1 MQISKQSRF
10 IDPFTDFGFKRIFGS
25 EPNKDLLIDFLNA
38 ILAGERVIDD
48 LVYDKTEHSGAL
60 PGDRKVIFDLL
71 CTGVNG
77 EQFII
82 EMQHIRQ
89 QYFKDRCLYYA
100 CSLIRDQ
107 VPVSITKWN
116 YCLRPVY
123 LIGIMDFCFD
133 DSAHQDCIHRIS
145 LRYGSGEIFYEK
157 LGFLYLEIPKFNKH
171 AEELSSSADNW
182 LYLLKHMNEMD
193 KLPLFLR
200 KPVFEKLFEIAEVSN
215 LTKEEKMAYD
225 ASLKQQRDWYAT
237 TEYLL
242 KEGKKEGM
250 QVGKMEG
257 ILSAKLEMARKMKVK
272 GLDDELI
279 QELTGLSAEQVRMA

>member
-1 MQISKQSRF
+1 MTMHTPRPGRF

-38 ILAGERVIDD
+38 LLAGERVITD
-48 LVYDKTEHSGAL
+48 LTYDKTEQNGTL

-71 CTGVNG
+71 CKGIDG

-82 EMQHIRQ
+82 EMQRIRQ
-89 QYFKDRCLYYA
+89 DYFKDRCLYYVS
-100 CSLIRDQ
+100 SLIRDQ
-107 VPVSITKWN
+107 VPVSLSKWN
-116 YCLRPVY
+116 YLLKPVY

-133 DSAHQDCIHRIS
+133 DASDHDFIHRIS
-145 LRYGSGEIFYEK
+145 LRYPSGEIFYNK
-157 LGFLYLEIPKFNKH
+157 LGFVYVEIPRFNK
-171 AEELSSSADNW
+171 EEEQLCSSMDNW
-182 LYLLKHMNEMD
+182 LFLLKHMNELD

-237 TEYLL
+237 TESLL
-242 KEGKKEGM
+242 NEGERKGIE
-250 QVGKMEG
+250 EG
-257 ILSAKLEMARKMKVK
+257 ILLAKLETARKMKAK
-272 GLDDELI
+272 GLHEDLI
-279 QELTGLSAEQVRMA
+279 RELTGLSVEEVKNA